1 MDLELGRIDAVV
13 VDEMVGRYLIG
24 KKGNNV
30 FTVATG
36 SFASEKVGVGM
47 RKEEEALKA
56 KVDAALQEVMNDG
69 TADKLAQ
76 KWFGDTSIL
85 TKEEYK

>member
-1 MDLELGRIDAVV
+1 
-13 VDEMVGRYLIG
+13 MVGRYLID

-47 RKEEEALKA
+47 RKEDAALKA
-56 KVDAALQEVMNDG
+56 KVDAALQEVM
-69 TADKLAQ
+69 K
-76 KWFGDTSIL
+76 
-85 TKEEYK
+85 